1 MKFQDSEIAH
11 RYLDDLKGIE
21 IGASAH
27 NPFNLPNCLNVDFT
41 DNMTTIFK
49 KAEIGYCGH
58 AAKVDI
64 VAHAEK
70 LPLEDKSIDYV
81 LSSHVIEHI
90 FDPIAALNEWKRVV
104 RPGGYIFIIAPLKQF
119 VPGEIRPI
127 TTLEELKERHTG
139 KRPKS
144 DANMLNSLD
153 AANTDQLDEKYLHK
167 DLATGII
174 CDHETGHFTVFD
186 LQLMV
191 NICTFVGLKVIRK
204 MPFDD
209 KVGNGFCV
217 IALNE

>member
-1 MKFQDSEIAH
+1 MTFQDSEIAH
-11 RYLDDLKGIE
+11 RYLDDLIGIE

-27 NPFNLPNCLNVDFT
+27 NPFHLPNCLNVDFT
-41 DNMTTIFK
+41 DDMTTVFK
-49 KAEIGYCGH
+49 KAEVGYCGH

-70 LPLEDKSIDYV
+70 LPLENESIDYV
-81 LSSHVIEHI
+81 ISSHVIEHI
-90 FDPIAALNEWKRVV
+90 FDPISALLEWKRVV
-104 RPGGYIFIIAPLKQF
+104 KKGGYIFIIAPLKDY

-127 TTLEELKERHTG
+127 TTVQELKDRHEG
-139 KRPKS
+139 KRQRNS
-144 DANMLNSLD
+144 VDMLSTID
-153 AANTDQLDEKYLHK
+153 AANTEQINETFMHR

-191 NICTFVGLKVIRK
+191 NICNLVQLKVIRK
-204 MPFDD
+204 MATDD

-217 IALNE
+217 ITQV